1 MRFTDHT
8 ADTQTRPPIAARN
21 YVRYR
26 RVDPQT
32 WEEVMGHTP
41 CRNARRV
48 GDSIMDLITLEDI
61 NLEYDI
67 VENNDTGEC
76 IGAPSFITWFGE
88 NRTDPLTREPIAYST
103 LRTLFPE
110 VYRWCKP
117 NEMLFQVLNLD
128 MQFNETHL
136 LIENG
141 VVNQSVAQAEFVL
154 QRDIRNIPLTQ
165 VATMNIFYMDQPFD
179 VNSSH
184 YRKIMISADFDIL
197 DQGNDLDAMFICIN
211 PNLLSLGVLQ

>member
-1 MRFTDHT
+1 MR
-8 ADTQTRPPIAARN
+8 
-21 YVRYR
+21 
-26 RVDPQT
+26 
-32 WEEVMGHTP
+32 
-41 CRNARRV
+41 
-48 GDSIMDLITLEDI
+48 
-61 NLEYDI
+61 
-67 VENNDTGEC
+67 
-76 IGAPSFITWFGE
+76 
-88 NRTDPLTREPIAYST
+88 
-103 LRTLFPE
+103 
-110 VYRWCKP
+110 
-117 NEMLFQVLNLD
+117 
-128 MQFNETHL
+128 FNETHL